1 MNKRV
6 FLAHTYCLVSHS
18 LYKFYPTITRAA
30 KRKTKTMANND
41 FNQDHL
47 ETLDRDLE
55 RLTTLESATA
65 FVARPLVAPG
75 LAFVFMALTGL
86 MAMTFFD
93 SSHQNIMVI
102 VAAVF
107 GAYMALNIG
116 ANDVANNMGPAVG
129 ANALTMTG
137 AILIAA
143 VFESAGALIA
153 GGDVVS
159 TIAKGI
165 IAPSSMETSSIFI
178 YAMLAALLS
187 AALWINLATWVGA
200 PVSTTHS
207 VVGGVMG
214 AGIAAAGFAA
224 VNWGTMS
231 KIAAS
236 WVISPVLGGII
247 AALFL
252 AFIKTRIIY
261 QPDKISAAKTWV
273 PVLVGIMAGAF
284 ASYLALKGLKKI
296 MKIDL
301 ATAIS
306 IGAAMGIFFWI
317 AMRPIIAKQ
326 AVGLEN
332 RNRSLKKLFN
342 IPLIVSAALLSF
354 AHGANDVANAVG
366 PLAAIV
372 QASQSGVYGTAISI
386 PLWVMVIGAAGI
398 SFGLFLFG
406 PKLIRV
412 VGSQITKLNP
422 MRAYCVA
429 LSAAITV
436 IVASWLGLPVSST
449 HIAVGAVFGVGF
461 FREWDTT
468 RRMKKAKIKTM
479 SPAELGLDERRR
491 RKLVR
496 RSHFTS
502 IIAAWIITVPA
513 AALLSGI
520 IFTVITTLSD

>member
-1 MNKRV
+1 MSEQQGDPR
-6 FLAHTYCLVSHS
+6 
-18 LYKFYPTITRAA
+18 
-30 KRKTKTMANND
+30 
-41 FNQDHL
+41 HL
-47 ETLDRDLE
+47 ETLDRDLDRYSNLE
-55 RLTTLESATA
+55 RATSYISRPMVGPGISLVFVLLAGISAM
-65 FVARPLVAPG
+65 L
-75 LAFVFMALTGL
+75 
-86 MAMTFFD
+86 FFGHSND
-93 SSHQNIMVI
+93 SLIVV
-102 VAAVF
+102 VAACL

-129 ANALTMTG
+129 ANALTMGG
-137 AILIAA
+137 AIAIA
-143 VFESAGALIA
+143 VIFESAGALIA

-165 IAPSSMETSSIFI
+165 IAPESMGTASTFI
-178 YAMLAALLS
+178 WAMMAALLS
-187 AALWINLATWVGA
+187 AALWVNLATWIGA

-224 VNWGTMS
+224 VNWPTMG

-236 WVISPVLGGII
+236 WVISPVLGGAV

-252 AFIKTRIIY
+252 WLIKSRIIY
-261 QPDKISAAKTWV
+261 RDDKIAAARVWV

-296 MKIDL
+296 IKIDL
-301 ATAIS
+301 PTALM
-306 IGAAMGIFFWI
+306 IGAAIGILVWVVMI
-317 AMRPIIAKQ
+317 PAIRKQ
-326 AVGLEN
+326 SQGLEN
-332 RNRSLKKLFN
+332 RNKSLKVLFG
-342 IPLIVSAALLSF
+342 IPLVVSAALLSF

-372 QASQSGVYGTAISI
+372 QASQSGGFTDAVSI
-386 PLWVMVIGAAGI
+386 PFWVMVIGAFGI

-406 PKLIRV
+406 PKLIKM
-412 VGSQITKLNP
+412 VGGQITKLNP

-449 HIAVGAVFGVGF
+449 HIAVGGVFGVGF
-461 FREWDTT
+461 FREWDAE
-468 RRMKKAKIKTM
+468 RRIRKARLEMPDRPIYA
-479 SPAELGLDERRR
+479 PEERRR

-496 RSHFTS
+496 RSHFMT

-513 AALLSGI
+513 AAILSAVIFLLIRTALG
-520 IFTVITTLSD
+520 